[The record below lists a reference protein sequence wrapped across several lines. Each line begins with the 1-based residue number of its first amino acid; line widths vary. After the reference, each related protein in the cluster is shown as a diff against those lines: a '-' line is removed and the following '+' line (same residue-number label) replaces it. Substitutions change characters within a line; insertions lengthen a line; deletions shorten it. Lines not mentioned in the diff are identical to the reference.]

1 MVRSLPSSFDLQ
13 YFIETA
19 HTLNISRAA
28 ERLGISQPSLS
39 LSIKRLEDALGTDL
53 LIRGKGGVQ
62 LTRTGQKFVTH
73 ARHLLEEWDNISKL
87 ALRGENQI
95 TGRFSIGCHQ
105 SVALYALPGFLPD
118 LMVNNEDLE
127 IVLNHGLSR
136 QITDDV
142 INFKTDF
149 GIVVNPVEHPDL
161 VIRHLAKDEVTLY
174 TAAAANHKKIAAGEA
189 VLVCDPDLLQTQSL
203 MKAIKKKG
211 LSFQRNLTSSSLE
224 VIVMLTAADVGVGI
238 LPGRVASRDK
248 ANKLVP
254 LPGAPKFQDQISLIY
269 RADSQKSA
277 ASKIIISAMQKCL

>member
-39 LSIKRLEDALGTDL
+39 LSIKRLENALGTDL

-62 LTRTGQKFVTH
+62 LTRTGQKFVAH
-73 ARHLLEEWDNISKL
+73 ARHLLEEWENISKL

-105 SVALYALPGFLPD
+105 SVGLFALPGFLPD
-118 LMVNNEDLE
+118 LMTTNEDLE
-127 IVLNHGLSR
+127 INLNHGLSR
-136 QITDDV
+136 EITDDV

-174 TAAAANHKKIAAGEA
+174 TSSSANQKKIAAGES

-203 MKAIKKKG
+203 MKALKKKG
-211 LSFQRNLTSSSLE
+211 LSFQRTMTSSSLE
-224 VIVMLTAADVGVGI
+224 VIVMLTALDVGVGI
-238 LPGRVASRDK
+238 IPGRVAAREK

-254 LPGAPKFQDQISLIY
+254 LAGAPKFQDQISLIY
-269 RADSQKSA
+269 RADSQKSV
-277 ASKIIISAMQKCL
+277 ASKVIISAMQKCL

>member
-39 LSIKRLEDALGTDL
+39 LSIKRLEDALGTAL

-62 LTRTGQKFVTH
+62 LTRTGLKFVTH

-105 SVALYALPGFLPD
+105 SVALFALPGFLPD
-118 LMVNNEDLE
+118 LMTSNEDLE
-127 IVLNHGLSR
+127 INLNHGLSR

-174 TAAAANHKKIAAGEA
+174 TSSSTNQKKIAGGEA

-203 MKAIKKKG
+203 MKALKKKG
-211 LSFQRNLTSSSLE
+211 LTFQRTLTSSSLE
-224 VIVMLTAADVGVGI
+224 VIVMLTASDVGVGI
-238 LPGRVASRDK
+238 IPGRVAAREK
-248 ANKLVP
+248 TNKLVP

-277 ASKIIISAMQKCL
+277 ASKVIISAIQKCL